1 MQQRNYIMSKIKIRN
16 FGPIKEGYNEN
27 EGWMDIKKVTV
38 FIGNQGSGKSTVAKL
53 ISVFTKIEKSLV
65 RGDFEKNIFESKNRL
80 KSYYL
85 PYHRLE
91 DYLNDNSEIDYIGDK
106 YSIVYRN
113 ETLSIN
119 EIQNSKYS
127 LPQIMYVPAERNFL
141 AYIKGAEELKL
152 SSEALQEFSTEY
164 YKAMQEMNGDPLLLP
179 INNTEIRYDKR
190 SDELYLKSTNYRIKL
205 SVASSGFQS
214 FVPLYLVSNNLAN
227 SVKQQSGKKSAMSS
241 EETVKF
247 QKGLR
252 TIWDNDHLTEI
263 QKRQAI
269 SELASA
275 FNKIAFINIVEE
287 PEQNLFPSS
296 QQKMLNSLL
305 EINNM
310 NEDNKLILT
319 THSPYLIN
327 FLSISIEGES
337 LKNKLSESKSSNDLL
352 AKLDNIVP
360 VKSLIAANDAVIYQ
374 LDEINGVIRKLLA
387 PEGVPSDANYLNDML
402 REGNRLFDSLL
413 EIEEEL

>member
-1 MQQRNYIMSKIKIRN
+1 MSKIKIRN

-27 EGWMDIKKVTV
+27 DGWMCIKKVTV

-91 DYLNDNSEIDYIGDK
+91 DYLNDDSEIDYKGDK

-113 ETLSIN
+113 ETLTIN
-119 EIQNSKYS
+119 EIQKGKYA

-164 YKAMQEMNGDPLLLP
+164 YKAMQEMNGNPILLP
-179 INNTEIRYDKR
+179 FNNTEIRYDKR

-214 FVPLYLVSNNLAN
+214 FVPLYLVSTSLAN
-227 SVKQQSGKKSAMSS
+227 SVKLQSGKNSAMSS

-252 TIWDNDHLTEI
+252 TIWDNEHLNEI

-310 NEDNKLILT
+310 NEGNKLILT

-337 LKNKLSESKSSNDLL
+337 LKNKMSESKSSNDLL
-352 AKLDNIVP
+352 AKLDKIVP
-360 VKSLIAANDAVIYQ
+360 KKSLIAANDAVVYQ
-374 LDEINGVIRKLLA
+374 LDEINGVIRKLSA
-387 PEGVPSDANYLNDML
+387 PEGIPSDANYLNDML

-413 EIEEEL
+413 EIEEEI